1 MRRDGQSSIRP
12 TNQGTEDRIRRSL
25 EGIMYMNIDDV
36 EISREGDTVKVTMG
50 RFDLE
55 LWMEAQKHGL

>member
-12 TNQGTEDRIRRSL
+12 TNQGTEDRIRRTL
-25 EGIMYMNIDDV
+25 EGIMYMDVDDV
-36 EISREGDTVKVTMG
+36 EIGREGDTVKVTMG

-55 LWMEAQKHGL
+55 LWMEAMKHGV